1 MRSYSTSKVLTSVT
15 VDGIVVNVLVDSIL
29 LDLLWLH
36 ALRNNIKMHA
46 VSNFGNIVLFIIGKI
61 QNGDDWVV
69 IAELLISR

>member
-15 VDGIVVNVLVDSIL
+15 VDEIAVNVLVDSVL
-29 LDLLWLH
+29 LDLLWLP
-36 ALRNNIKMHA
+36 ALSNNIKMHA

-61 QNGDDWVV
+61 QNGNDWVV